1 MKIIV
6 LGGGIAG
13 LATSAFLAKQG
24 KHVVVI
30 EKSNSF
36 EDHGAGIQITPN
48 AEKVIKQLGIYDQFR
63 YITRNSL
70 SLS

>member
-36 EDHGAGIQITPN
+36 EDQGAGIRRRWT
-48 AEKVIKQLGIYDQFR
+48 AFEG
-63 YITRNSL
+63 TMSL
-70 SLS
+70 ALFCRM

>member
-36 EDHGAGIQITPN
+36 EDHLA
-48 AEKVIKQLGIYDQFR
+48 LGFKLLQMQKK
-63 YITRNSL
+63 
-70 SLS
+70 

>member
-36 EDHGAGIQITPN
+36 EDHDLQKNYSFQLQRHACLVWL
-48 AEKVIKQLGIYDQFR
+48 KKQR
-63 YITRNSL
+63 
-70 SLS
+70 

>member
-36 EDHGAGIQITPN
+36 EDQGAGIQITPN
-48 AEKVIKQLGIYDQFR
+48 AEKVIKQL
-63 YITRNSL
+63 
-70 SLS
+70 